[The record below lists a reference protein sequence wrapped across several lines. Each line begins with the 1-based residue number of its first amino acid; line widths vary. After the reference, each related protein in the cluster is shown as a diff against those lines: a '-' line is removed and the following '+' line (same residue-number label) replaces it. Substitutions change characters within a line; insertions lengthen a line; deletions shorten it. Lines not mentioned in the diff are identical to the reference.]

1 MLLFP
6 STVETRYSNLKKRQ
20 KNMKARHAIPA
31 QLALGLA
38 IIFGFQAT
46 AFAEKA
52 SRLVHEP
59 NMKMGAWEL
68 HKQLTGSGYPDK
80 AWQDTSESSPQERVA
95 DSYFANKYT
104 FQIIDAPALYE
115 SDLASIETN
124 AIAAI
129 VYLSDYV
136 SWEGT
141 LDFAVQFKPYDYFD
155 VGGLGRL
162 PALGGS
168 AASGYTWAAEE
179 AITGVDANGSG
190 PEAGLYILP
199 HEDGRITNYDTPIS
213 FDPSPDFYEAYAPPA
228 GTNDFASIFLH
239 EILHS
244 LAFFQASP
252 RFQELITVVD
262 NSPEFIGAATH
273 ALLYQ
278 NLKLSPGDWNDH
290 YARTPALEN
299 GGPEVDRGTMYEFG
313 NYEQNRWHLGKVELA
328 VLEDYGYEVANDQYL
343 NLVEQPEAEAK
354 SRPVK
359 PSERSQKAFSNM
371 INTLKSF
378 LGG

>member
-1 MLLFP
+1 MDRNPWLQTRPPPSLLHGTPHTAATGMGPFP
-6 STVETRYSNLKKRQ
+6 LHPT
-20 KNMKARHAIPA
+20 
-31 QLALGLA
+31 
-38 IIFGFQAT
+38 T
-46 AFAEKA
+46 A
-52 SRLVHEP
+52 
-59 NMKMGAWEL
+59 
-68 HKQLTGSGYPDK
+68 
-80 AWQDTSESSPQERVA
+80 
-95 DSYFANKYT
+95 
-104 FQIIDAPALYE
+104 
-115 SDLASIETN
+115 
-124 AIAAI
+124 
-129 VYLSDYV
+129 
-136 SWEGT
+136 
-141 LDFAVQFKPYDYFD
+141 
-155 VGGLGRL
+155 
-162 PALGGS
+162 
-168 AASGYTWAAEE
+168 
-179 AITGVDANGSG
+179 
-190 PEAGLYILP
+190 
-199 HEDGRITNYDTPIS
+199 DGN
-213 FDPSPDFYEAYAPPA
+213 
-228 GTNDFASIFLH
+228 
-239 EILHS
+239 
-244 LAFFQASP
+244 
-252 RFQELITVVD
+252 VVD